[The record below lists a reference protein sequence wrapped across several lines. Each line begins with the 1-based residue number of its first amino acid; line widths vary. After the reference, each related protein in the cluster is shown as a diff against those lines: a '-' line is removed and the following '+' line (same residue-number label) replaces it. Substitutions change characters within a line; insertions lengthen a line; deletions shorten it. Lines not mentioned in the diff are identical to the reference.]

1 MLQGIHLLTHAVAV
15 TMGPLGRIVI
25 IEQSG
30 GSPKVTKDGVTMAKF
45 IDLKDTYKKLKILK
59 DKYKNS
65 FRDVADNIN
74 EETGMAPTLRRH
86 RHGSVAS
93 EI

>member
-45 IDLKDTYKKLKILK
+45 IDLKDTYK
-59 DKYKNS
+59 N
-65 FRDVADNIN
+65 
-74 EETGMAPTLRRH
+74 T
-86 RHGSVAS
+86 
-93 EI
+93 